1 MTEPQKGK
9 NKKHFDLGAH
19 GDKLGLI
26 IITMLFFLSLATAVL
41 ALRHNN
47 MRMVELRQAVYMA
60 DEQNGDVNTALNNLR
75 QYIYGHMNTGL
86 RSPNSG
92 DEPPIQLV
100 HRFNRAVEA
109 EQARVAA
116 VGGANKIYVEAQK
129 QCEQGGLP
137 LTSRA
142 QCMQDYI
149 TSHSPDAP
157 QLNLPPKELYTFDFV
172 SPVWSPDLAGFSV
185 LATVI
190 LGLVIV
196 AWLLSYVLVR
206 FIKK

>member
-1 MTEPQKGK
+1 
-9 NKKHFDLGAH
+9 
-19 GDKLGLI
+19 
-26 IITMLFFLSLATAVL
+26 
-41 ALRHNN
+41 
-47 MRMVELRQAVYMA
+47 
-60 DEQNGDVNTALNNLR
+60 
-75 QYIYGHMNTGL
+75 
-86 RSPNSG
+86 
-92 DEPPIQLV
+92 
-100 HRFNRAVEA
+100 
-109 EQARVAA
+109 
-116 VGGANKIYVEAQK
+116 
-129 QCEQGGLP
+129 
-137 LTSRA
+137 
-142 QCMQDYI
+142 MQDYI